1 MRAIRE
7 KSATFVADMVALPS
21 GEKALKGHE
30 KGMGCESPT
39 VPAAVIPAP
48 LAMRVAIAVEQ
59 RVFAISHWFSN
70 ELGRPR
76 ENWDKSEDLPYT
88 NILALYTCG
97 ITGR

>member
-7 KSATFVADMVALPS
+7 KSATFAADMVALPS

-59 RVFAISHWFSN
+59 RVFAISHWFGN
-70 ELGRPR
+70 ELGRCER
-76 ENWDKSEDLPYT
+76 TGISQKT
-88 NILALYTCG
+88 CQANILHYACG